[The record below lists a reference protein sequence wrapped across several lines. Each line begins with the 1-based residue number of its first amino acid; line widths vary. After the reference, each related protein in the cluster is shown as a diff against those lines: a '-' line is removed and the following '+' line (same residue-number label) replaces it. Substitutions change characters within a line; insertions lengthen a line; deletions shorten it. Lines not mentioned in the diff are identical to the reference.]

1 MRIESH
7 AMRHLITL
15 AALFGLS
22 MPAPAGAQLAAPND
36 TGVAMGHVHLFARD
50 VEAMRQFLRLLG
62 GEPTQN
68 GTLQMVR
75 FPGAYMNLGSR
86 DVNAGG
92 SAGSVVNHFGFHV
105 PSVAAALARIAPL
118 GLKVEQNN
126 PQQAFITGPDD
137 VRVEL
142 LQDDA
147 LPLPIRMH
155 HVHLE
160 VPVPLEAQA
169 WYVRHFGAT
178 AGKRGN
184 FDTASVPGVEMA
196 FTRQEA
202 ARAPTE
208 GRSVDHIGFEVRDL
222 DAFLKRLRSLGI
234 AEIDGPRLGGNKVT
248 KISYIKDPWGTRI
261 EITEGLEPK
270 P

>member
-1 MRIESH
+1 MRY
-7 AMRHLITL
+7 LIAL
-15 AALFGLS
+15 AAVLGFCSPL
-22 MPAPAGAQLAAPND
+22 PAGAQLVAPNSS
-36 TGVAMGHVHLFARD
+36 GVAMGHVHVFSRD
-50 VEAMRQFLRLLG
+50 VEAMRNFLRLLG

-75 FPGAYMNLGSR
+75 FPGGYVNLGAR
-86 DVNAGG
+86 DMNAGG
-92 SAGSVVNHFGFHV
+92 SVGSVVNHFGFHV
-105 PSVAAALARIAPL
+105 KSVADTLARIAPL

-147 LPLPIRMH
+147 LPVPIRMH
-155 HVHLE
+155 HIHLWL
-160 VPVPLEAQA
+160 PAPLEAQA
-169 WYVRHFGAT
+169 WYIKHFGAT

-184 FDTASVPGVEMA
+184 FDTANVPGIELT
-196 FTRQEA
+196 FTRDESGLV
-202 ARAPTE
+202 PTL
-208 GRSVDHIGFEVRDL
+208 GRSLDHVGFEVRNL
-222 DAFLKRLRSLGI
+222 EAFLKRLQSLGI
-234 AEIDGPRLGGNKVT
+234 TEIDGPRLGGNKIT

-261 EITEGLEPK
+261 EITEGLEAK

>member
-1 MRIESH
+1 MT
-7 AMRHLITL
+7 AMRHVL
-15 AALFGLS
+15 ALAVCLCLFQ
-22 MPAPAGAQLAAPND
+22 PVPAGAQLVAPND
-36 TGVAMGHVHLFARD
+36 TGVAMGHVHVFARD

-62 GEPTQN
+62 GVPTQN

-75 FPGAYMNLGSR
+75 FPGVYVNLGSR
-86 DVNAGG
+86 DTNAGG

-105 PSVAAALARIAPL
+105 KSVSAALAPIASL
-118 GLKVEQNN
+118 GLQVEQNN

-147 LPLPIRMH
+147 LPVPIRMH

-160 VPVPLEAQA
+160 VPAPSEAQA

-184 FDTASVPGVEMA
+184 FETASVPGVEVA
-196 FTRQEA
+196 FTRMEA

-208 GRSVDHIGFEVRDL
+208 GRSLDHIGFEVRNL
-222 DAFLKRLRSLGI
+222 DAFLTRLQSLGI
-234 AEIDGPRLGGNKVT
+234 AAIDGPRLGGNGTT

-261 EITEGLEPK
+261 EITEGLEPR